1 MRFRVSGMS
10 CEGCAQSVMRA
21 ICRAAPDAKVEVDL
35 ASGEVAVEGRVAE
48 CAVAAAIEK
57 AGYTNEGR
65 LD

>member
-10 CEGCAQSVMRA
+10 CESCVQAITRA
-21 ICRAAPDAKVEVDL
+21 IKKAAPDAKVEVDL

-48 CAVAAAIEK
+48 AAVAAAIER
-57 AGYTNEGR
+57 AGYMNEGR